1 MIIVSDASP
10 LHYLVL
16 IGHVEVLRSL
26 FHEVV
31 IPPAV
36 LAELRHVRAPQQVRQ
51 WAESLPRWL
60 LLRTP
65 LAIDP
70 SLKLDLGELEAIA
83 LAQELHAHALLI
95 DERKGRLAAKQ
106 RHLETYGTLAVL
118 ENAGANGLL
127 DLGPALDD
135 LCATS
140 FRVDRRLLA
149 QIRARTQARKPP
161 RRPQR

>member
-1 MIIVSDASP
+1 MIIVSDSSP

-16 IGHVEVLRSL
+16 IGHVEVLPSL
-26 FHEVV
+26 FREVV

-36 LAELRHVRAPQQVRQ
+36 LAELRHVRAPQHVRQ
-51 WAESLPRWL
+51 WVESPPSWL

-65 LAIDP
+65 RAIDP
-70 SLKLDLGELEAIA
+70 SLKLDRGELEAIA

-106 RHLETYGTLAVL
+106 RRLDTYGTLAVL
-118 ENAGANGLL
+118 EIAATNGLL
-127 DLGPALDD
+127 DLGPALDE

-149 QIRARTQARKPP
+149 QIRARSQARKTP